1 MDSYT
6 YERSVPIAINSPK
19 NSEYSKELGLNNTTI
34 DPFKMSPP
42 NIFMKK
48 LTKRMDNYY
57 SRTVQNSSSPH
68 IIGIMNNYVN
78 VSSSD

>member
-6 YERSVPIAINSPK
+6 YEKSVPIAINSPK
-19 NSEYSKELGLNNTTI
+19 NSEQSKELGLNNTII

-42 NIFMKK
+42 NSFMRK

-57 SRTVQNSSSPH
+57 SRSLHNSSSPQ
-68 IIGIMNNYVN
+68 IRGFMNNYVN
-78 VSSSD
+78 VSSSN

>member
-6 YERSVPIAINSPK
+6 YERSVPIVINSPK
-19 NSEYSKELGLNNTTI
+19 NAEYSKELGLNNTII

-42 NIFMKK
+42 NSFMKK

-57 SRTVQNSSSPH
+57 SRSLHHSSSPQ
-68 IIGIMNNYVN
+68 IRGLMSKYVN
-78 VSSSD
+78 VGSSN